1 MPKKQ
6 QHKNKTKHAYFPRTH
21 NLLVS
26 QNTTQWHFFSTIH
39 PLSPVIFANAI
50 VVAFVLLR
58 NSRFS
63 FHCYTQRG
71 ATPTQISARKW
82 RCDLSQLRTLTKG
95 INSCKPASL
104 NRPIRYSIKR
114 LRHIHNGEARL
125 IWRAT
130 RSEHTLQHNTP
141 TTSLASDT
149 SSHALQTQLSCF
161 VCYQL

>member
-1 MPKKQ
+1 MPQ
-6 QHKNKTKHAYFPRTH
+6 NAFYPQNRD
-21 NLLVS
+21 LLVS
-26 QNTTQWHFFSTIH
+26 QKTTQRHFFSTFH

-82 RCDLSQLRTLTKG
+82 RCDLSQLLARTLTKG

-114 LRHIHNGEARL
+114 LRHIHNEEARL

-130 RSEHTLQHNTP
+130 RSEHTLQYNTP